1 MKISTKGRYAL
12 KVMIDLAK
20 NNNGEFTPL
29 IDISKRQQISNKYL
43 EQIVA
48 MLNKAGFLETLR
60 GNNRGYRLAKKP
72 SEYIVG
78 DILRATEGDIAPIAC
93 IREEKCKQAENCT
106 TYKFWDGLDKVINDY
121 IDSKTLADIVN

>member
-20 NNNGEFTPL
+20 HNNGDFIPL
-29 IDISKRQQISNKYL
+29 TEIAKREQISNKYL

-48 MLNKAGFLETLR
+48 MLNKAGYLETLR
-60 GNNRGYRLAKKP
+60 GNNGGYKLAKAP
-72 SEYIVG
+72 NEYKIG

-93 IREEKCKQAENCT
+93 IREEKCVQSQNCS

-121 IDSKTLADIVN
+121 IDSKTLEDML

>member
-20 NNNGEFTPL
+20 HNNGEFISLT
-29 IDISKRQQISNKYL
+29 DISKRQQISNKYL

-48 MLNKAGFLETLR
+48 MLNKAGYLETLR
-60 GNNRGYRLAKKP
+60 GNSGGYKLAKEPK
-72 SEYIVG
+72 EYRIG

-93 IREEKCKQAENCT
+93 IREEKCNMAQNCS
-106 TYKFWDGLDKVINDY
+106 TYQFWDGLDKVINDY
-121 IDSKTLADIVN
+121 IDSKTLADMI

>member
-20 NNNGEFTPL
+20 HNNGDFIPL
-29 IDISKRQQISNKYL
+29 TEIAKREQISNKYL

-48 MLNKAGFLETLR
+48 LLNKAGYLETLR
-60 GNNRGYRLAKKP
+60 GNNGGYKLAKAPK
-72 SEYIVG
+72 EYKIG

-93 IREEKCKQAENCT
+93 IREEKCAQSQNCS

-121 IDSKTLADIVN
+121 IDSKTLEDML

>member
-12 KVMIDLAK
+12 KIMIDLAQHQ
-20 NNNGEFTPL
+20 GQEFIPL
-29 IDISKRQQISNKYL
+29 IDIAKRQGISNKYL

-48 MLNKAGFLETLR
+48 MLNKAGYLETLR
-60 GNNRGYRLAKKP
+60 GNNGGYKLAKEPK
-72 SEYIVG
+72 EYKVG

-93 IREEKCKQAENCT
+93 IREEKCMNAANCS

-121 IDSKTLADIVN
+121 IDSKTLEDMI

>member
-12 KVMIDLAK
+12 KVMIDLARH
-20 NNNGEFTPL
+20 NNGDFIPL
-29 IDISKRQQISNKYL
+29 TEIAKREQISNKYL

-48 MLNKAGFLETLR
+48 MLNKAGYLETLR
-60 GNNRGYRLAKKP
+60 GNNGGYKLAKAP
-72 SEYIVG
+72 NEYKIG

-93 IREEKCKQAENCT
+93 IREEKCSQSQNCS

-121 IDSKTLADIVN
+121 IDSKTLEDML

>member
-12 KVMIDLAK
+12 KVMIDLAQHK
-20 NNNGEFTPL
+20 GQEFIPL
-29 IDISKRQQISNKYL
+29 IDIAKRQGISNKYL

-48 MLNKAGFLETLR
+48 MLNKAGYLETLR
-60 GNNRGYRLAKKP
+60 GNNGGYRLAKEP
-72 SEYIVG
+72 REYRIG

-93 IREEKCKQAENCT
+93 IREKKCMNAENCS

-121 IDSKTLADIVN
+121 IDSKTLEDMI